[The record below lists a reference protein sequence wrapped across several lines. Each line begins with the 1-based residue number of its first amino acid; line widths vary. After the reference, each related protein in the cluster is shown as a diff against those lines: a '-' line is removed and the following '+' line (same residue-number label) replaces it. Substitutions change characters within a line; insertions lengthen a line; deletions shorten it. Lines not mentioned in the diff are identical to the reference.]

1 MQLGSGGG
9 LCKTCT
15 RGGDRNGGYAECVDG
30 RTHSNPDMH
39 RSAARIDQLPA
50 WAFVVLGV
58 TLFGAARAGRLFSLL
73 HRNAGGIELFGILT
87 MGAFLLIVIFA
98 VRRRQARAW
107 QSALHVMGSLVAGNA
122 LSIVAIWP
130 FIPGGYGLSLGPML
144 RETMIGGLTMMA
156 LTLPLCIVLLW
167 LSRKYGS
174 HSALTERRFRVVRE
188 KMSRRYRAAQGEGA

>member
-1 MQLGSGGG
+1 MPNALEG
-9 LCKTCT
+9 CT
-15 RGGDRNGGYAECVDG
+15 ATDA
-30 RTHSNPDMH
+30 SMH

-73 HRNAGGIELFGILT
+73 HRNTGGIELFGILT

-107 QSALHVMGSLVAGNA
+107 QSALHVMGALVAGNA
-122 LSIVAIWP
+122 LGIIAIWP
-130 FIPGGYGLSLGPML
+130 FIPGGYGLSLAPML
-144 RETMIGGLTMMA
+144 RETMIGGLSMMA

-188 KMSRRYRAAQGEGA
+188 KLSRRYREAQGKGA